1 VLHDEL
7 DLLLGEK
14 YIVIVD
20 YVFCSCDVLNS

>member
-20 YVFCSCDVLNS
+20 YVFCSCDLNS